1 MRCSAYSSA
10 TNHPLHVPS
19 LTESELSRLPSKEQ
33 ADYTE
38 KKRVSAIEH
47 FGDKLLH
54 IKDRLKVRAMLSL
67 IRKESIGETD
77 TRWL

>member
-1 MRCSAYSSA
+1 MCMLNQIMRCSAYSSA

-19 LTESELSRLPSKEQ
+19 LTPSELSDLSPELK
-33 ADYTE
+33 ADYQE

-54 IKDRLKVRAMLSL
+54 IKDRLKVSVNEGGVGPGDLC
-67 IRKESIGETD
+67 
-77 TRWL
+77 